1 MGNKQAMCCGKST
14 KTYSDSMSN
23 YSTAASSTKSSGV
36 KEISK
41 RDFRILRVIGRGSF
55 GKVFLV
61 QKKGS
66 EKLYAMKVLRKENI
80 LKRNQVDHTK
90 SEREIL

>member
-1 MGNKQAMCCGKST
+1 MGNKQAICCGKTT
-14 KTYSDSMSN
+14 KTYSDSYSN
-23 YSTAASSTKSSGV
+23 CSTAASSTKSSGV

-41 RDFRILRVIGRGSF
+41 RDFKILKVIGRGSF